1 MKTIKPQLLLFFFII
16 LSSCNE
22 YIGTIE
28 ENYEPTK
35 TISDIFIND
44 NSYKEIDNIFISK
57 IIYPIAIN
65 EYNFRNF
72 ENIRKIHSIQQNTR
86 IIFLDNKYYLYSEN
100 KISAFYFD
108 GNKIKI
114 KIDLEKDEKIISLF
128 KYKSEI
134 YFLTNRSK
142 LFKLNDESYEL
153 ILDYEIFISPNPIII
168 DNIIILFSV
177 FGEAIEINLNDNN
190 ASNKGSFLINYGI
203 LDNYKSNKS
212 DESIFYLY
220 NSGTLLTLDKN
231 SYLIKNNYYLE
242 DLNILSN
249 VGTFSD
255 LLDTPFLYNNYFY
268 FIDRSGLISA
278 FNPINASILWE
289 TDISNS
295 ILDFLFSINGYLILL
310 TFDDVMIYNKNGE
323 LVKIFKHDVE
333 NPISIFGINEEFHII
348 SENGINSFNINSK
361 TQINFIKNKFTT
373 QLDLHLNN
381 SNIYLKDDKH
391 IFILEWKI
399 TL

>member
-1 MKTIKPQLLLFFFII
+1 MKTIKPQLLLLFFII
-16 LSSCNE
+16 ISSCNE

-35 TISDIFIND
+35 TISDIFVND
-44 NSYKEIDNIFISK
+44 NTYKEIDNIFISK

-65 EYNFRNF
+65 EDNFRNF
-72 ENIRKIHSIQQNTR
+72 KNIRKIQSVQQNTR
-86 IIFLDNKYYLYSEN
+86 IIFLDNKYYLYSN
-100 KISAFYFD
+100 DTISAFYFD

-153 ILDYEIFISPNPIII
+153 ILDYEIFISLNPIIL

-177 FGEAIEINLNDNN
+177 FGEVIEINLNENN

-203 LDNYKSNKS
+203 LDNYSNNKT

-231 SYLIKNNYYLE
+231 SYIIKNNYYLE

-249 VGTFSD
+249 TGTFSD
-255 LLDTPFLYNNYFY
+255 LLDTPFYYNNYFY
-268 FIDRSGLISA
+268 FIDRSGLIST
-278 FNPINASILWE
+278 FNPINANIFWE
-289 TDISNS
+289 IDISNP
-295 ILDFLFSINGYLILL
+295 IEDYLFSINGYLILL
-310 TFDDVMIYNKNGE
+310 TFEDVIVYNKKGE
-323 LVKIFKHDVE
+323 LIKIFKHNVE
-333 NPISIFGINEEFHII
+333 NPISIFGINEEIHII
-348 SENGINSFNINSK
+348 SEKGINSFNINSK
-361 TQINFIKNKFTT
+361 NQINFIKNKFTT
-373 QLDLHLNN
+373 QIDLYLNN

-391 IFILEWKI
+391 IFILE
-399 TL
+399 

>member
-1 MKTIKPQLLLFFFII
+1 MKTIKPQLLLLFFII
-16 LSSCNE
+16 ISSCNE

-44 NSYKEIDNIFISK
+44 NTYKEIDNIFIPK

-65 EYNFRNF
+65 EDNFRNF

-381 SNIYLKDDKH
+381 SNIYLKDDNH
-391 IFILEWKI
+391 IFILE
-399 TL
+399 

>member
-1 MKTIKPQLLLFFFII
+1 MKTIKPQLLLLFFII
-16 LSSCNE
+16 ISSCNE

-44 NSYKEIDNIFISK
+44 NTYKEIDNIFISK

-65 EYNFRNF
+65 EDNFRNF
-72 ENIRKIHSIQQNTR
+72 ENIRKILSIQQNTQ
-86 IIFLDNKYYLYSEN
+86 IIFLDDKYYLYSEN
-100 KISAFYFD
+100 TISASYFD

-142 LFKLNDESYEL
+142 LFKLKNESYKL
-153 ILDYEIFISPNPIII
+153 ILDYEIFISPHPIII

-203 LDNYKSNKS
+203 LDNYKSNKF

-249 VGTFSD
+249 IGTFSD
-255 LLDTPFLYNNYFY
+255 LLDTPFFYNDYFY
-268 FIDRSGLISA
+268 FIDRSGLIST
-278 FNPINASILWE
+278 FNPINANIFWE
-289 TDISNS
+289 IDISNS
-295 ILDFLFSINGYLILL
+295 IEDYLFSINGYLILL

-323 LVKIFKHDVE
+323 LVKIFKHNVE
-333 NPISIFGINEEFHII
+333 NPISIFGINEEIHII
-348 SENGINSFNINSK
+348 SEKGINSFNINSK

-373 QLDLHLNN
+373 QIDLYLNN

-391 IFILEWKI
+391 IFILE
-399 TL
+399 

>member
-128 KYKSEI
+128 EYKADI
-134 YFLTNRSK
+134 YFLTNNSK
-142 LFKLNDESYEL
+142 LFKLKDETYEL
-153 ILDYEIFISPNPIII
+153 ILDHKIFISSNPIII
-168 DNIIILFSV
+168 DDILLLFSV

-190 ASNKGSFLINYGI
+190 ASNIGSFLINYGI
-203 LDNYKSNKS
+203 LDNYKSYKNN
-212 DESIFYLY
+212 ESIIYLY
-220 NSGTLLTLDKN
+220 NSGTLLTLDIN

-249 VGTFSD
+249 IGTFSD
-255 LLDTPFLYNNYFY
+255 LLDTPFYFNNYFY
-268 FIDRSGLISA
+268 FIDRSGLISL
-278 FNPINASILWE
+278 FNPINSDILWE
-289 TDISNS
+289 IDISNS
-295 ILDFLFSINGYLILL
+295 IVDYLFSINGYLTLL
-310 TFDDVMIYNKNGE
+310 TFDDVMIYNENGE
-323 LVKIFKHDVE
+323 LIKIFKHNSE
-333 NPISIFGINEEFHII
+333 NPISIFGINEEIHII
-348 SENGINSFNINSK
+348 SEKGINSFNINSK
-361 TQINFIKNKFTT
+361 SQTNFIKNKFTT
-373 QLDLHLNN
+373 QLDLYLNN

-391 IFILEWKI
+391 IFILE
-399 TL
+399 

>member
-1 MKTIKPQLLLFFFII
+1 MKTIKPQLLLLFFII
-16 LSSCNE
+16 ISSFNK

-35 TISDIFIND
+35 TISDIFIKD
-44 NSYKEIDNIFISK
+44 NTYKEIDNISIPR

-65 EYNFRNF
+65 KDNFRNF
-72 ENIRKIHSIQQNTR
+72 ENIRKVQSIQQNTR
-86 IIFLDNKYYLYSEN
+86 VIFLDNKYYLYSDN
-100 KISAFYFD
+100 TLSAFYFD

-381 SNIYLKDDKH
+381 SNIYLKDDNH
-391 IFILEWKI
+391 IFILEWRI

>member
-1 MKTIKPQLLLFFFII
+1 MKTIKSQLLLLFFII
-16 LSSCNE
+16 ISSCNK

-35 TISDIFIND
+35 TISDIFIKD
-44 NSYKEIDNIFISK
+44 NTYKEIDNISIPR

-65 EYNFRNF
+65 KDNFRNF
-72 ENIRKIHSIQQNTR
+72 ENIRKVQSIQQNTR
-86 IIFLDNKYYLYSEN
+86 VIFFDNKYYLYSDN
-100 KISAFYFD
+100 TLSAFYFD

-381 SNIYLKDDKH
+381 SNIYLKDDNH
-391 IFILEWKI
+391 IFILE
-399 TL
+399 

>member
-1 MKTIKPQLLLFFFII
+1 MKTIKPQLLLLFFII
-16 LSSCNE
+16 ISSCNE

-35 TISDIFIND
+35 TISDIFVND
-44 NSYKEIDNIFISK
+44 NTYKEIDNIFISK

-65 EYNFRNF
+65 EDNFRNF
-72 ENIRKIHSIQQNTR
+72 KNIRKIQSVQQNTR
-86 IIFLDNKYYLYSEN
+86 IIFLDNKYYLYSN
-100 KISAFYFD
+100 DTISAFYFD

-153 ILDYEIFISPNPIII
+153 ILDYEIFISLNPIIL

-177 FGEAIEINLNDNN
+177 FGEVIEINLNENN

-203 LDNYKSNKS
+203 LDNYSNNKT

-231 SYLIKNNYYLE
+231 SYIIKNNYYLE

-249 VGTFSD
+249 TGTFSD
-255 LLDTPFLYNNYFY
+255 LLDTPFYYNNYFY
-268 FIDRSGLISA
+268 FIDRSGLIST
-278 FNPINASILWE
+278 FNPINANIFWE
-289 TDISNS
+289 IDISNP
-295 ILDFLFSINGYLILL
+295 IEDYLFSINGYLILL
-310 TFDDVMIYNKNGE
+310 TFEDVIVYNKKGE
-323 LVKIFKHDVE
+323 LIKIFKHNVE
-333 NPISIFGINEEFHII
+333 NPISIFGINEEIHII
-348 SENGINSFNINSK
+348 SEKGINSFNINSK
-361 TQINFIKNKFTT
+361 NQINFIKNKFTT
-373 QLDLHLNN
+373 QIDLYLNN